1 MQASL
6 EMTAGGGSRV
16 CCGSKV
22 EIITV
27 SITQC
32 TSAVSLCRRP
42 IMAGHTGK
50 TLADAAIV
58 LAGGVWQ
65 LLKRRVVV
73 MVINDLLARSR
84 LQWLL
89 FRSNSGGSVC

>member
-1 MQASL
+1 
-6 EMTAGGGSRV
+6 
-16 CCGSKV
+16 
-22 EIITV
+22 
-27 SITQC
+27 
-32 TSAVSLCRRP
+32 
-42 IMAGHTGK
+42 MAGHTGK